1 MQGVKA
7 RIGLAVPGRPMGPWS
22 RRTGAPKPSATGR
35 DRKTLAAPRSRLAND
50 AVVTEDGPQ
59 PFSYWEPTA
68 LRRALS
74 SSPAVPLA
82 CHSQQ
87 SRPVPSGQPR
97 TTPRRP
103 QPAPF
108 AKDAG
113 SQHSRSG
120 FGSRGSPPDSLSPIS
135 QRSDKDKPYS
145 LSVLRRHLYQTVM
158 PKIANALPPT
168 TKIHDGK
175 PASSHAAVPKARRID
190 TLTINGKLATSESSI
205 EGSLRPPRSRLANSI
220 HNISRGKIR
229 PYDSSSKIGTM
240 ILRFA

>member
-1 MQGVKA
+1 MAESGRGYNRPCRARPADRSLVAEDRSAGGV
-7 RIGLAVPGRPMGPWS
+7 RDQTGPKD
-22 RRTGAPKPSATGR
+22 A
-35 DRKTLAAPRSRLAND
+35 AAPHSRLCQRRSGRRGRASPFGYWGAN
-50 AVVTEDGPQ
+50 G
-59 PFSYWEPTA
+59 

-120 FGSRGSPPDSLSPIS
+120 FGSKGSLGPSLDTSHNFRVAPSLSHARPLPS
-135 QRSDKDKPYS
+135 AGQRRPGLTRQGGTVAVAAACQHRPRPLLLG
-145 LSVLRRHLYQTVM
+145 LSTYERVCLF
-158 PKIANALPPT
+158 LP
-168 TKIHDGK
+168 
-175 PASSHAAVPKARRID
+175 SC
-190 TLTINGKLATSESSI
+190 E
-205 EGSLRPPRSRLANSI
+205 
-220 HNISRGKIR
+220 
-229 PYDSSSKIGTM
+229 
-240 ILRFA
+240 